1 MTPPTPTD
9 RRSTTVTRAHFKRPV
24 WTWFCDRCGKTSG
37 DLATDQKDL
46 PTPERM
52 RRRGWFIAET
62 WGDRCPECV
71 EAAPLPLAAS

>member
-1 MTPPTPTD
+1 M
-9 RRSTTVTRAHFKRPV
+9 TRAYFKRPV

-37 DLATDQKDL
+37 DLATEHQGI
-46 PTPERM
+46 PTPEQM

>member
-1 MTPPTPTD
+1 M
-9 RRSTTVTRAHFKRPV
+9 TRAHFKRPV
-24 WTWFCDRCGKTSG
+24 WTWFCDRCGKTGG
-37 DLATDQKDL
+37 DLATEHQGL
-46 PTPERM
+46 PTPDEM

>member
-1 MTPPTPTD
+1 MSKNTQTIPAV
-9 RRSTTVTRAHFKRPV
+9 TTT
-24 WTWFCDRCGKTSG
+24 TYTCDRCGKTSG

-46 PTPERM
+46 PTPDEM

-71 EAAPLPLAAS
+71 EAERAEVLS